1 MLAPV
6 ILASILASSTRHLAA
21 ADRSAAADGRDRLN
35 CLRSRLDS
43 VGAEHCEQA
52 ERMVANLEATQKLL
66 GKGEKHGRDSHG
78 LERVDIFRASKYLT
92 KGERGSMSTFERCC
106 AVAVLSGSMVLLA
119 AIPMFVLW

>member
-78 LERVDIFRASKYLT
+78 LESRYFPCFKIPYQ
-92 KGERGSMSTFERCC
+92 GERGSMSTFERCC